1 MEMSETDRTGSLPC
15 HLGHSLIMRDAL
27 VDSVESA
34 RGSDNFFKADEQ
46 LLESAVSESS
56 QAPQKKASTISRPKF
71 CRCHGQFNDS
81 KTSTQPNLRPIKE
94 ARPQISASSVKPDA
108 LDHIDL

>member
-1 MEMSETDRTGSLPC
+1 MEMSETDRTGSLPS

-46 LLESAVSESS
+46 LLE
-56 QAPQKKASTISRPKF
+56 
-71 CRCHGQFNDS
+71 
-81 KTSTQPNLRPIKE
+81 
-94 ARPQISASSVKPDA
+94 
-108 LDHIDL
+108 